1 MKKQAY
7 GVLALTAVLL
17 ASGSST
23 LLAQSASGE
32 KSAQTKPINGH
43 VKGPRLKS
51 MKNQDRWAAAIRNA
65 DRRAAAI
72 RKNHENGK

>member
-1 MKKQAY
+1 MNKQAY
-7 GVLALTAVLL
+7 AVLVLSAVLL
-17 ASGSST
+17 ASGPSM

-32 KSAQTKPINGH
+32 KSAQAKPINGH

-51 MKNQDRWAAAIRNA
+51 MKNPDRWAAAIRNA

-72 RKNHENGK
+72 RKNHGTGQ